1 MSFEY
6 YPFKYNSIVNL
17 HNLIFNNGCFYQPG
31 HTRPQEPPSW
41 ALHSTARA
49 APAGLSRCDWGP
61 PAPQAYTFRT
71 LSGLAPWIFM
81 EPHFAFKKKK
91 NPETQMF
98 SNCK

>member
-31 HTRPQEPPSW
+31 HTRPQEPPSL

-49 APAGLSRCDWGP
+49 APAGLGRCDWGP

-81 EPHFAFKKKK
+81 EPHFALKKK
-91 NPETQMF
+91 ESWDTDVQ
-98 SNCK
+98 